1 MKQFPSSIP
10 TIFISVVHFSATSA
24 QDISFFGVGVR
35 QRFYYIWAEAFTSR
49 VICDF
54 FPWTLHVIHLFF
66 VLFLLI
72 ESYDMVDRKYV
83 ERKINKICNKPC
95 DNYITLCIVM
105 VSYLNKFHGI
115 RFCVLGTA
123 QVWWFYFAIMQV

>member
-1 MKQFPSSIP
+1 MVLKALLSLIKVSPLL
-10 TIFISVVHFSATSA
+10 TTWKLWHF
-24 QDISFFGVGVR
+24 
-35 QRFYYIWAEAFTSR
+35 R

-54 FPWTLHVIHLFF
+54 FPWTLHVIHLFL

-72 ESYDMVDRKYV
+72 ESYDTVDRKYV

-115 RFCVLGTA
+115 RFCVLVTA
-123 QVWWFYFAIMQV
+123 QV